1 VKVIRGI
8 AAVSRR
14 AVVRAT
20 EAVHHPAVGVT
31 THALA
36 TAFALAAVV
45 NALDIGWPWWVV
57 ASVVAVVAL
66 GLGWWRL
73 VLVWFAL
80 LNLATAFALAAVVN
94 ALDIGWP
101 WWVVASVV
109 AVVAAGLSWG
119 VYYLS
124 EWRWSRELERYR
136 ALERTWGCAIEAMP
150 HVDYTLPHKRTP
162 PIAVIVGL
170 FAVSLGSLGMSTS
183 LDDSSPGSIVAYAV
197 PLSFGALSFVMGLM
211 LARARRK
218 VLDVI
223 RKNFVGQVEAALTF
237 DTLDT
242 LSLDALV
249 RQRNALLDSGDVSD
263 ANNIIVLIRD
273 YYRLREDP
281 KRSRTPPP
289 VTW

>member
-1 VKVIRGI
+1 MKVIRRI

-31 THALA
+31 TLALA
-36 TAFALAAVV
+36 TAFALASVV
-45 NALDIGWPWWVV
+45 NALDIGWPWWLV
-57 ASVVAVVAL
+57 ASVFAVVAL
-66 GLGWWRL
+66 GLGWGRPL
-73 VLVWFAL
+73 PGWFAL
-80 LNLATAFALAAVVN
+80 MHLATAFALASVVN
-94 ALDIGWP
+94 ELDIGWP

-109 AVVAAGLSWG
+109 AVVAAGLSRG
-119 VYYLS
+119 VYS
-124 EWRWSRELERYR
+124 FSKRRWYRYREQELEWYR
-136 ALERTWGCAIEAMP
+136 ALEPTRRARESTP

-197 PLSFGALSFVMGLM
+197 PLWFGALSFVMGLM

-218 VLDVI
+218 ALDVI
-223 RKNFVGQVEAALTF
+223 RENFVRQVETAL
-237 DTLDT
+237 TLDT
-242 LSLDALV
+242 LSLDSLV
-249 RQRNALLDSGDVSD
+249 TQRNTLLDSGDVSD

-273 YYRLREDP
+273 YYRLREDL
-281 KRSRTPPP
+281 KRRRTPPP

>member
-1 VKVIRGI
+1 
-8 AAVSRR
+8 
-14 AVVRAT
+14 VRAT

-31 THALA
+31 THA
-36 TAFALAAVV
+36 
-45 NALDIGWPWWVV
+45 
-57 ASVVAVVAL
+57 
-66 GLGWWRL
+66 
-73 VLVWFAL
+73 
-80 LNLATAFALAAVVN
+80 LATAFALAAVVN

-218 VLDVI
+218 ALDVI
-223 RKNFVGQVEAALTF
+223 RKNFVWHVEAALTF
-237 DTLDT
+237 GT

>member
-1 VKVIRGI
+1 
-8 AAVSRR
+8 
-14 AVVRAT
+14 VRAT
-20 EAVHHPAVGVT
+20 EAVHHTAVGVT
-31 THALA
+31 TLTLA

-66 GLGWWRL
+66 GLGWRR
-73 VLVWFAL
+73 VPVFAL
-80 LNLATAFALAAVVN
+80 LSLATAFALAAVVN

-119 VYYLS
+119 VVYYPLS
-124 EWRWSRELERYR
+124 ELSERRWSRELERYR
-136 ALERTWGCAIEAMP
+136 ALERTWGRAREAMP

-223 RKNFVGQVEAALTF
+223 RKNFVRQVEAALTF
-237 DTLDT
+237 DT